1 MNEDISSTS
10 NFSNMP
16 LPQNQNANYS
26 NIEQNQNHFYHSN
39 SNVYSYSNEP
49 LTPRSGSMSYQG
61 SNINQLPTP
70 IANGSM
76 ENFSSDNNY
85 NYNAYES
92 NFPTYGNELNEGHQ
106 SMNLSPITRYDY
118 DYYRQNS
125 IPPLNSLSS
134 SNSVQF
140 PSFNVDSIDDV
151 GDNITDEE
159 RASFG
164 KVSDELSNLDVD

>member
-1 MNEDISSTS
+1 MNENISSTS

-106 SMNLSPITRYDY
+106 SMNLSPIDRCDY

-140 PSFNVDSIDDV
+140 SSFNIDSIDDV

-164 KVSDELSNLDVD
+164 KVSGELSNLDVE